1 MLLQIALFHS
11 FLWLSSVPLYVCVY
25 IYMCVC
31 VCVCIYTHVYM
42 WSEVKLLSHVWL
54 FVTPWTVAHQ
64 ASPSIGFSRQE
75 YWSGLPLPSPG
86 ESSQPR
92 DQTQVSRVAGRHFT
106 IWATREAQHIYMHHI
121 FFIHLSVDGHLGCSH
136 VCLLYIVLQLIWRC
150 MYLFELC
157 FSLIY
162 APEWDCRI
170 IW

>member
-1 MLLQIALFHS
+1 MTTCKIILPFYVHIRCFYCFSVLLIFCLEYILGENEVTQSCLTLCDPVNCSLPSSSIHGILQSRILEWVAIA
-11 FLWLSSVPLYVCVY
+11 
-25 IYMCVC
+25 
-31 VCVCIYTHVYM
+31 
-42 WSEVKLLSHVWL
+42 
-54 FVTPWTVAHQ
+54 
-64 ASPSIGFSRQE
+64 FSR
-75 YWSGLPLPSPG
+75 G
-86 ESSQPR
+86 SSQPR